1 MFTHMHTHTQTIN
14 STYCHPLSPLAL
26 AYFIFLQSHLTKYI
40 SIIFISS
47 HRDVSALRAVQYYQ
61 HVRVHAGNTSM
72 ENIQPVVIPNKYLLN
87 KRRFLA
93 PSFTPVPILRV
104 NLHWQRY
111 VVRRQRLRG
120 SSFPVLIPLA
130 HVQDQ
135 NYSIRL
141 VACRKHSLSLAA
153 SSEGNLQHVS
163 RKI

>member
-1 MFTHMHTHTQTIN
+1 
-14 STYCHPLSPLAL
+14 
-26 AYFIFLQSHLTKYI
+26 
-40 SIIFISS
+40 
-47 HRDVSALRAVQYYQ
+47 
-61 HVRVHAGNTSM
+61 M

-120 SSFPVLIPLA
+120 SSFPGLIPLA

-141 VACRKHSLSLAA
+141 VAC
-153 SSEGNLQHVS
+153 
-163 RKI
+163 